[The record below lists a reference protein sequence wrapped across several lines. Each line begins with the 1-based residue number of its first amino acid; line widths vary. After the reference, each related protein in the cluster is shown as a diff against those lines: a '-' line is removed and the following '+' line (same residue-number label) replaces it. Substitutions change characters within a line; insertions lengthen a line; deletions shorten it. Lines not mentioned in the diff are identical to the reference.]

1 MSLVLCIAFS
11 FPITDPLI
19 SLVTRTCYFWL
30 VMTFGTSPP
39 PRVMFYTLNSVSWEA
54 VSIAFSSPL
63 YQTPVFLFIW
73 ASFFFSRWDSGSS
86 RALGSVCVPVVTH
99 WEPAEKGGWAG
110 CLLPLRVLWLLT
122 CNVKWFSRKTQLVPP
137 QLFSSC
143 FQNRLLFQKSYLL
156 HRWQWDP
163 ILFPLFIWGERK
175 IIRSQRIPVPWPR
188 WWHNLW
194 GFSERG

>member
-1 MSLVLCIAFS
+1 MSLVFCIAFS
-11 FPITDPLI
+11 FSITDPLI
-19 SLVTRTCYFWL
+19 SLETRTCYFGL
-30 VMTFGTSPP
+30 VMTFGTSPHTH
-39 PRVMFYTLNSVSWEA
+39 VWCSTHWTLFAEKLYRLFLPSLPNTSLSVHLS
-54 VSIAFSSPL
+54 
-63 YQTPVFLFIW
+63 Q
-73 ASFFFSRWDSGSS
+73 FFFSRWGSGSS

-110 CLLPLRVLWLLT
+110 CMLPLRVLRLLT

-143 FQNRLLFQKSYLL
+143 FQNRLLFQKSDLL

-175 IIRSQRIPVPWPR
+175 MIRSQRIPMPWPR
-188 WWHNLW
+188 WGHNLW